1 MCIARHMLLSH
12 VHSPGSPQHSSGL
25 GKYWIKSLVLSHEDK
40 NILYEGGWLS
50 DAHIQA
56 AHLLLRKPYPTRMV
70 SRVHHGFSSCLS
82 GTQIQM
88 TLSKSSTS
96 VGSTGSVHP
105 TLILLLA
112 LWMYM
117 TASPPT
123 QLDYNHFIC
132 HPANT
137 RAPVPY
143 SLYGCLVS
151 EWRFRLWFV
160 CYC

>member
-1 MCIARHMLLSH
+1 MYSTTHASFPCPFSWIPSAFIRSWQVLDKEPGPITWGQE
-12 VHSPGSPQHSSGL
+12 HSIWRRVALWCSYPSSTS
-25 GKYWIKSLVLSHEDK
+25 ITE
-40 NILYEGGWLS
+40 E
-50 DAHIQA
+50 AH
-56 AHLLLRKPYPTRMV
+56 RMV
-70 SRVHHGFSSCLS
+70 TRVHHGFSSCLS

-105 TLILLLA
+105 TLIVLVA
-112 LWMYM
+112 LWMYT
-117 TASPPT
+117 TASRPT

-143 SLYGCLVS
+143 SLCGCLAS